1 MQKTHKSAFSKVQK
15 LLIFLLILTSCAKSK
30 QAIESVQPI
39 SQCQENGIVLEPKS
53 KQEIRIEARNECVKI
68 RQENRTDRRK
78 SKDGVKNHKQDVKLA
93 KNENKTD
100 VKMAVQAK
108 KVAKFEAKKE
118 VKVIKQEK
126 KVQVL
131 NRWIWIV
138 ALVVLLVILILFYLF
153 IRKFLPPS

>member
-1 MQKTHKSAFSKVQK
+1 MKK
-15 LLIFLLILTSCAKSK
+15 LLIILLILTSCAKSK
-30 QAIESVQPI
+30 QAIEAVQPI
-39 SQCQENGIVLEPKS
+39 PQQQEVGIVLTPKS
-53 KQEIRIEARNECVKI
+53 RQEIRIEARNERVKI

-78 SKDGVKNHKQDVKLA
+78 SKDGVKNHKQDVKLV

-100 VKMAVQAK
+100 VKKAVQDR
-108 KVAKFEAKKE
+108 KVAKIEAKRE

-138 ALVVLLVILILFYLF
+138 ALVVLLVLLILFYLF
-153 IRKFLPPS
+153 IRKFLPPN

>member
-1 MQKTHKSAFSKVQK
+1 MKK
-15 LLIFLLILTSCAKSK
+15 LLIILLILTSCAKSK
-30 QAIESVQPI
+30 QAIEAVQTIP
-39 SQCQENGIVLEPKS
+39 QCQENDIVLTPKS
-53 KQEIRIEARNECVKI
+53 KQEIRIEARNERVKI
-68 RQENRTDRRK
+68 RQENKTDRRK
-78 SKDGVKNHKQDVKLA
+78 SKDGVKLI

-100 VKMAVQAK
+100 VKKAVQAK
-108 KVAKFEAKKE
+108 KVAKIEAKRE

-153 IRKFLPPS
+153 IRKFLPPN